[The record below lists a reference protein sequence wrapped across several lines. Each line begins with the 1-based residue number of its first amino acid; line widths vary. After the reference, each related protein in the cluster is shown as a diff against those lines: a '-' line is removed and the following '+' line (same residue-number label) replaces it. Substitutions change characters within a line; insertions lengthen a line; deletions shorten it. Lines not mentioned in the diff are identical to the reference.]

1 MDWLI
6 ILVIVLGFFLLW
18 LFLKNFFPSYMD
30 EKGKN
35 LATKED
41 IEEITR
47 KTEEVQQEFKEKI
60 ELFSSDVRFKYDY
73 YYKQYSELYSNLYS
87 FVVQS
92 EYVRKFIELTTNEFH
107 TFVDV
112 QFFEITP
119 IHRVTIT
126 FKPEK
131 YERKVEDIDTAVSSL
146 NKDALCEYII
156 SKGDLAT
163 QKLLK
168 IAVAYRFVSA
178 RVDDTDQ
185 TVKRVA
191 QEQELKMLAEMVRCI
206 VSDYNKLRANLH
218 LCCDEEEMTSGRIS
232 LS

>member
-1 MDWLI
+1 MGSVNI
-6 ILVIVLGFFLLW
+6 NRM
-18 LFLKNFFPSYMD
+18 K
-30 EKGKN
+30 
-35 LATKED
+35 
-41 IEEITR
+41 
-47 KTEEVQQEFKEKI
+47 QEFKEKI

-73 YYKQYSELYSNLYS
+73 YYKQYSDLYSNLYS

-107 TFVDV
+107 TFEDV
-112 QFFEITP
+112 PFFEITP

-126 FKPEK
+126 LKPEK
-131 YERKVEDIDTAVSSL
+131 YERNVENIDTAVSSL

-178 RVDDTDQ
+178 RIDDVDQ

-191 QEQELKMLAEMVRCI
+191 QEQELKMLAKMVRCI
-206 VSDYNKLRANLH
+206 VSDYNQLRANLQ
-218 LCCDEEEMTSGRIS
+218 LCCDEEELTSGKIS
-232 LS
+232 LL

>member
-6 ILVIVLGFFLLW
+6 ILVIVLGFFSLG
-18 LFLKNFFPSYMD
+18 LFVKNFFPSYMD

-107 TFVDV
+107 TFEDV
-112 QFFEITP
+112 PFFEITP

-126 FKPEK
+126 LKPEK

-168 IAVAYRFVSA
+168 IAVAYRLVSA

-218 LCCDEEEMTSGRIS
+218 LCCDEEELTSGRIS

>member
-1 MDWLI
+1 MDWI
-6 ILVIVLGFFLLW
+6 IIAILVVGFFSLG
-18 LFLKNFFPSYMD
+18 LFVKNFFPSYMD

-87 FVVQS
+87 FIVQS
-92 EYVRKFIELTTNEFH
+92 EYVRKFIELTKGEIH
-107 TFVDV
+107 TFEDIP
-112 QFFEITP
+112 FFEITP
-119 IHRVTIT
+119 IHRVTVT
-126 FKPEK
+126 LASGK
-131 YERKVEDIDTAVSSL
+131 YERKTEEIDTAVSSL

-163 QKLLK
+163 QELLK

-178 RVDDTDQ
+178 RIDDVDQ

-191 QEQELKMLAEMVRCI
+191 QEQELKMLAKMVRCI
-206 VSDYNKLRANLH
+206 VSDYNQLRANLH
-218 LCCDEEEMTSGRIS
+218 LCCDEEELTSGKIS
-232 LS
+232 LL